1 TLSLQAAATRRWDVA
16 VVGAGPAGAL
26 AAYEMATRGYSV
38 LLIDKAAFPRGKVCG
53 SCLNGQALAALH
65 GAGLGTLTQ
74 SLGAVPLHRFWLAS
88 RGQRA
93 VLQLP
98 SGVAISRDSLD
109 AALVLAAI
117 HAGANFL
124 PEALAVCSNVTAA
137 GRNLR

>member
-1 TLSLQAAATRRWDVA
+1 MMPSPTLSLQAAATRRWDVA

-74 SLGAVPLHRFWLAS
+74 GFLEMSNVKVVDEMVAMITS
-88 RGQRA
+88 QRA
-93 VLQLP
+93 YEAN
-98 SGVAISRDSLD
+98 SKAIQTADEMLT
-109 AALVLAAI
+109 I
-117 HAGANFL
+117 AN
-124 PEALAVCSNVTAA
+124 
-137 GRNLR
+137 NLRR